1 MSWSLERLIKGG
13 DVTGECDAGTPGSDG
28 ASPYPENLPNI
39 PYLRAIRGQDTT
51 LNKQAICVLRAG
63 RAR

>member
-28 ASPYPENLPNI
+28 ASPYPENLPNFV
-39 PYLRAIRGQDTT
+39 PGYNRAIPPGQDT
-51 LNKQAICVLRAG
+51 LDRRG
-63 RAR
+63 FS